1 MKNNKFEILT
11 ARDHTRK
18 RPGMFLG
25 SVSLEAIDRFILGK
39 WRTTSYVPALL
50 KMVDEIIDNAVDEAI
65 RTDFK
70 FANDISVTVDSKKV
84 IVSDN
89 GRGIPND
96 EVLDKETGQRMSRP
110 LAAWTRIRAG
120 TNFEDD
126 RVTIGANGV
135 GSACVNFMSMNFTGT
150 TINNGQKVTVKC
162 ENGALD
168 TDVSVRK
175 SKAPVGTMVEFS
187 PDFSLFGVNGFSE
200 GDHLALIKD
209 RLLSLQMAFPEIKFK
224 LNGSR
229 VGNESIKKYGSMF
242 VSDDANMVTVQ
253 RDMLSFFFASSE
265 DGFRT
270 TGYVNGVNTRY
281 GGAYNDF
288 VVNSVVEILVS
299 NIKRKYKVDV
309 GKSTIKNGL
318 IFVLFAREFVDPQF
332 DSQTKERLTNTQGQ
346 VNKHYKSSGA
356 LPFDQISKKIMAC
369 EDIIEP
375 IVEAEVAKKAAADK
389 RLATLAQKKLKKA
402 KVQKHVEATGDKDTC
417 LRIVEGNSAVSF
429 GINVRNPE
437 TTGFYP
443 LKGVVLNTW
452 NEAATDVLKN
462 KELSELIAVLNLD
475 IGDPDSIDRM
485 AYDKVATLTDA
496 DHDGNHIT
504 GLLIAFFYKFW
515 PRLFTEE
522 RIMITRTPIM
532 ISTKGKKIEWFYS
545 YEDAHEFKNKNP
557 DWYHRH
563 IKGLASLTEE
573 EYDSIIND
581 PVFDI
586 VSIDNAAW
594 LQVMFS
600 DDPSLRKKW
609 LRNEEIEIL
618 E

>member
-1 MKNNKFEILT
+1 MNKDFKILSD
-11 ARDHTRK
+11 RDHVRLRT
-18 RPGMFLG
+18 GMYLG
-25 SVSLEAIDRFILGK
+25 SVSLEKIDRFVLGK
-39 WRTTSYVPALL
+39 WKTANYVPALL
-50 KMVDEIIDNAVDEAI
+50 KMVDEVIDNCIDEAI
-65 RTDFK
+65 RTNFK
-70 FANDISVTVDSKKV
+70 FANEISINVDEKTV

-89 GRGIPND
+89 GRGIPNEMITD
-96 EVLDKETGQRMSRP
+96 TNNNNIQRP
-110 LAAWTRIRAG
+110 IAAWTRFRAG
-120 TNFEDD
+120 TSFDEN
-126 RVTIGANGV
+126 RVTIGANGIGV
-135 GSACVNFMSMNFTGT
+135 SAVNFMSMNFTGIT
-150 TINNGQKVTVKC
+150 VHDGQKVTVKC
-162 ENGALD
+162 ENGALK
-168 TDVSVRK
+168 TDVTVRK
-175 SKAPVGTMVEFS
+175 SKAPVGTTVEFS

-356 LPFDQISKKIMAC
+356 LPFDQIAKKIMAC
-369 EDIIEP
+369 DDIITP
-375 IVEAEVAKKAAADK
+375 IIELQLAKKEALEK
-389 RLATLAQKKLKKA
+389 RLATLEQKKLRKA
-402 KVQKHVEATGDKDTC
+402 KIQKHVEATGNKDTC

-443 LKGVVLNTW
+443 LKGVVLNSW
-452 NEAATDVLKN
+452 NEEPSNILKN
-462 KELSELIAVLNLD
+462 KELSELIAVLGLD
-475 IGDPDSIDRM
+475 IGNPDSVDQM
-485 AYDKVATLTDA
+485 TYDKVATLTDA
-496 DHDGNHIT
+496 DMDGYHICS
-504 GLLIAFFYKFW
+504 LLIAFFYRFW

-532 ISTKGKKIEWFYS
+532 ISTKGTKTEWFYS
-545 YEDAHEFKNKNP
+545 YEEAHEFKNKNP
-557 DWYHRH
+557 DYSNRH

-586 VSIDNAAW
+586 VTIDNSKW
-594 LQVMFS
+594 LEVMFGENA
-600 DDPSLRKKW
+600 SLRKKW
-609 LRNEEIEIL
+609 LKNEEIEIL
-618 E
+618 SS